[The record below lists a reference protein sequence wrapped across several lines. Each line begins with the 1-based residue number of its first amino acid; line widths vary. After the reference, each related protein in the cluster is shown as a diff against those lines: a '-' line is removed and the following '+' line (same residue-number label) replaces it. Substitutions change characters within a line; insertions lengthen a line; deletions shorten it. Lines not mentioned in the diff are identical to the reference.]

1 MKKSLSAPNL
11 QGLGMSCPSPRC
23 CLNPMITSKRNSL
36 SCNSFATLMADYNL
50 TQQLEIITHAPAY
63 KVGMCIAEE
72 LQTFPS
78 DLVEVQNDLATCIM
92 TPDESVVPTPIYE
105 PPNKYQRIYDNESR
119 AGDLMLRIKRGR
131 NRRSDSD

>member
-1 MKKSLSAPNL
+1 MKKSLSAPDL
-11 QGLGMSCPSPRC
+11 KGMVISSHSPRS

-36 SCNSFATLMADYNL
+36 SCNSFATFIADYNM
-50 TQQLEIITHAPAY
+50 TQQLEVITHAPAY
-63 KVGMCIAEE
+63 KVGMCIVEE

-78 DLVEVQNDLATCIM
+78 NLVEVQHDLATCIM
-92 TPDESVVPTPIYE
+92 TPDDSIVPTPIYE
-105 PPNKYQRIYDNESR
+105 APNKYQRIYDNESR